1 MQSRTDVNSEVK
13 DDATDVA
20 RRLMA
25 GEEVSDESFD
35 ALLSELPRSRSSMY
49 WSTVAAAREANHLFA
64 MAGAQRVLDVG
75 SGVGKLAC
83 ILSLSSGHRVWGIE
97 RRGQLVFESRR
108 LAQRLGAEVVIHEGE
123 LDSIDVSRFDGF
135 YFFNPFGEY
144 VSGDEDRYDDQAP
157 RSFEPYLRDAHR
169 VERWLRAAPV
179 GTALVTYNGLG
190 GRIPASYSA
199 RHTSTVRHDLM
210 RLWVKER
217 EDDGGEALI
226 EVEEQ
231 LIAANHLLQLARSS
245 GSEFSDSLLVA
256 ALSRAPAR

>member
-1 MQSRTDVNSEVK
+1 MSTDT
-13 DDATDVA
+13 ATDVA
-20 RRLMA
+20 RRLTL
-25 GEEVSDESFD
+25 GEDVTDETFD
-35 ALLSELPRSRSSMY
+35 ALLSEGPRSRSSMY
-49 WSTVAAAREANHLFA
+49 WTSVAAAQEAARLFQR
-64 MAGAQRVLDVG
+64 AGAQRVLDVG

-83 ILSLSSGHRVWGIE
+83 VLSLTSGHRVWGVE

-123 LDSIDVSRFDGF
+123 LDGIDASRFDGF

-169 VERWLRAAPV
+169 VEGWLRAAPV
-179 GTALVTYNGLG
+179 GTAVVTYNGLG
-190 GRIPASYSA
+190 GRIPASYSVQ
-199 RHTSTVRHDLM
+199 HTTTVRHDLM

-217 EDDGGEALI
+217 EDDRGEALI

-231 LIAANHLLQLARSS
+231 LIAASHLLALARTS
-245 GSEFSDSLLVA
+245 GTAFSDSLLVA
-256 ALSRAPAR
+256 ALCQAP